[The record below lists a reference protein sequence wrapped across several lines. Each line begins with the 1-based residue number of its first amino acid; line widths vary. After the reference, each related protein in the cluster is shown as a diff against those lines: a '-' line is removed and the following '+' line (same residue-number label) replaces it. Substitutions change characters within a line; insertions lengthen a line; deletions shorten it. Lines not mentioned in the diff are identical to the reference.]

1 MADEKISAGAGM
13 TGGPTE
19 PAVLTSTFLRADGL
33 YAVPFGSIPALV
45 PGTPTGQV
53 SLYSGLGGNSTA
65 AGGGLH
71 ATLNAQALT
80 TLQGG
85 VVPGSVIVAAA
96 AVANTSA
103 ETQLAGLT
111 IPANDVV
118 AGATYMLK
126 VSGVYSDTATPTLA
140 WGLRYGGA
148 AGTSIV
154 ANGATP
160 TTLGSGVSAVPFQVE
175 AVITFWTTTTATG
188 YYTVDLGTNASTLA
202 TTRLTNSTGTSAATV
217 ASTTSK
223 VLSLT
228 VTWSAASSS
237 NTISAVTAYGMR
249 LA

>member
-1 MADEKISAGAGM
+1 MADTKISNAAGE
-13 TGGPTE
+13 TGGPAETQD
-19 PAVLTSTFLRADGL
+19 LTTTFLRKDGL
-33 YAVPFGSIPALV
+33 YQSPLSAIPPVIPA
-45 PGTPTGQV
+45 TPVGQV
-53 SLYSGLGGNSTA
+53 SSYSGAGGSSTA
-65 AGGGLH
+65 GGGGLH
-71 ATLNAQALT
+71 ETLNAQGLY

-85 VVPGSVIVAAA
+85 VVPGSVIVAAST
-96 AVANTSA
+96 VANTSA

-111 IPANDVV
+111 IPASDVV

-126 VSGVYSDTATPTLA
+126 LSGVYSDTGTPTLA

-160 TTLGSGVSAVPFQVE
+160 TTLGSGVSNIPFQVE

-202 TTRLTNSTGTSAATV
+202 TTRLTNSSGTSAVTV
-217 ASTTSK
+217 VSTSSK

-228 VTWSAASSS
+228 VTFSAASAS